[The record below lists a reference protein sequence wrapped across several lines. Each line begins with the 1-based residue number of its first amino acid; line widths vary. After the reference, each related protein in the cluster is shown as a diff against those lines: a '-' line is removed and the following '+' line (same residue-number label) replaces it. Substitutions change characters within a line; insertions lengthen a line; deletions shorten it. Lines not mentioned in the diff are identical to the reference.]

1 MTTQK
6 LVITNIGQILSGKIE
21 APFIDGDC
29 IIAVDGKITAI
40 GKAKD
45 LDIDQATVHVN
56 AHGVT
61 VTPGGNLCTQVIWQT

>member
-1 MTTQK
+1 MMTTQK

-29 IIAVDGKITAI
+29 IIAVDGRITDI

-45 LDIDQATVHVN
+45 LDIDQATVR
-56 AHGVT
+56 
-61 VTPGGNLCTQVIWQT
+61 CR